1 MPANKNITFTLPTDL
16 IDKLRECARD
26 QSITSLNAGVREA
39 LEEYVVK
46 KEKEKFKNEMAK
58 AAGDKLFLRDL
69 KESMKSFE
77 SSDSEIYKGVE
88 EW

>member
-16 IDKLRECARD
+16 IDKLKEYARD

-46 KEKEKFKNEMAK
+46 KEKNKFKSEMVK
-58 AAGDKLFLRDL
+58 AAKDKLFLKDL
-69 KESMKSFE
+69 EESMKSFE
-77 SSDSEIYKGVE
+77 SSDNEIYKGGE
-88 EW
+88 KW